1 MEKGSAT
8 LQVQRHELV
17 AVLEALATFES
28 ELEQLE
34 ISEEWF
40 VSDSRDRLTEAKG
53 IIMDILGITEYATD
67 EEVKQI
73 NLELR
78 FDED

>member
-1 MEKGSAT
+1 MEKGSAM

-34 ISEEWF
+34 ISEDWF

-53 IIMDILGITEYATD
+53 ILQDLLGISEYTTD
-67 EEVKQI
+67 EEVEQI
-73 NLELR
+73 NIELR